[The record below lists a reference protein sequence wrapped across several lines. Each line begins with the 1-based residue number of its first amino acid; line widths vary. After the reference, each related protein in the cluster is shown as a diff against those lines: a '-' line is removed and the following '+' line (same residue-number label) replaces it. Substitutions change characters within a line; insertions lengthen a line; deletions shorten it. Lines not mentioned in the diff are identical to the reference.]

1 MHELRHSDPEMAA
14 PLFDQELRVFMLDTD
29 S

>member
-1 MHELRHSDPEMAA
+1 MHELRHSDLEMAA
-14 PLFDQELRVFMLDTD
+14 LLFDRELRVFMLDTD